1 MEIILV
7 LVWSG
12 WTIFFQVVDTR
23 LKFNFLLSLSMNHA
37 CDVINLSI
45 NESVQKT
52 FARRHFELIRKS
64 SILLIFLTSI
74 WLNANVICIR
84 FHRTLWEGQEIDRR
98 SKFFASCHLKSIG
111 WFFSF
116 SDSYH
121 STWSSWHVIN
131 PLDVYRLMSHVS
143 WTITFFHPSL
153 LLYEREKLGIKEGSD
168 SSNWR
173 IYCTD
178 FKNIHFVTQRSSNRK
193 LR

>member
-1 MEIILV
+1 MRIILV

-12 WTIFFQVVDTR
+12 WTIFFQVVDMR

-37 CDVINLSI
+37 CDINLSI

-52 FARRHFELIRKS
+52 FARRHFELIQKS

-111 WFFSF
+111 WIFYFLDSF
-116 SDSYH
+116 H
-121 STWSSWHVIN
+121 PTWSSWDVIN
-131 PLDVYRLMSHVS
+131 LFDVYRLMSHVIRS
-143 WTITFFHPSL
+143 KTFFHL
-153 LLYEREKLGIKEGSD
+153 LLS
-168 SSNWR
+168 
-173 IYCTD
+173 
-178 FKNIHFVTQRSSNRK
+178 
-193 LR
+193 